1 MHSAEYLNCKQGTES
16 PKRCD
21 KRLLPLYNF
30 LVKKN
35 CPVTGNSTA
44 GDPVLLGHGPHRQHS
59 LSKLR
64 ISWKW

>member
-30 LVKKN
+30 LVKN
-35 CPVTGNSTA
+35 TA
-44 GDPVLLGHGPHRQHS
+44 LLPGIPRLEIQS
-59 LSKLR
+59 C
-64 ISWKW
+64 